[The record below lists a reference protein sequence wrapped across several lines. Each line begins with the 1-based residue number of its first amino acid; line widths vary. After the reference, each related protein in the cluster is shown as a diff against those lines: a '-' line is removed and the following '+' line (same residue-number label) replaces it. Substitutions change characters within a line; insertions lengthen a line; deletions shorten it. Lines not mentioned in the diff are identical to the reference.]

1 VAVCALGPLL
11 VGASMMVVHELTEA
25 HVLLPSS
32 QVPET
37 SLSSVYV
44 AMTQCIQFAMCHSK
58 VVMSFMARPHV
69 LVALGLGSTVPPR
82 LTYPSRTEGSRR
94 VQQPQVVGASSSPFM
109 FEAFKAVFGSSLVVF
124 PAPPARHCLWSC
136 FS

>member
-1 VAVCALGPLL
+1 
-11 VGASMMVVHELTEA
+11 MVVHELTEA

-69 LVALGLGSTVPPR
+69 FVALGLGPTVPPPPVDLPVSYR
-82 LTYPSRTEGSRR
+82 RVTEG
-94 VQQPQVVGASSSPFM
+94 PTTPG
-109 FEAFKAVFGSSLVVF
+109 
-124 PAPPARHCLWSC
+124 C
-136 FS
+136 